1 MSSDIIDRRNVDFT
15 LYEFLD
21 AEGLNRY
28 ERYADHG
35 RETYDAAIETAYA
48 IARDKFQPH
57 NRKNDLNEPQLV
69 DGKVQLIPEVKDA
82 LDAFIEAGF
91 LSASR
96 DYDHGGMQLP
106 AVVAQTCN
114 SMFQGANIG
123 TSAYTFLAAGV
134 ARMLGAH
141 ASEEQQ
147 RKYMDPIYEGRFF
160 GTMALSEPH
169 AGSSLSDI
177 KTRAEPTDE
186 GHYLLSGSKMWIS
199 GGDQEMSENIIHMV
213 LAKVPG
219 GPPGVKG
226 ISMFIV
232 PKYLVND
239 DGSLGERNDW
249 VCAGL
254 NHKMGYRGTTN
265 TFLKFGEKGRC
276 VGYLVGEEHKG
287 LSYMFHMMN
296 GARIGVGMG
305 AVMLGY
311 GGYMASLDYA
321 RERPQGR
328 HPDQKDP
335 ASKPVP
341 IIEHADVRRMLLAQ
355 KAYVEGGYAL
365 GLYCSLLTDIQH
377 QDPDQAARDKAHLML
392 EMLTPIMKAW
402 PSDYCLKANDL
413 AIQVHGGYGYT
424 RDYPVEQFYRDNRLN
439 PIHEGTNGIQGMD
452 LLGRKMMMKGGEG
465 LKLLTATMEQ
475 TMAEAAKI
483 PELKEYAEALEQAM
497 ARIHKTVGVIGG
509 KLAEGELRLGLANAT
524 LFLEMTGHTVL
535 AWIWLKQAVA
545 AYQGLSNASA
555 SDEGFYRGK
564 LQSCRYFFRYELP
577 TVAPHAELL
586 QNMDDTTLEMQKQWF

>member
-1 MSSDIIDRRNVDFT
+1 MNEIIDRRNVEFT
-15 LYEFLD
+15 LYELLE

-28 ERYADHG
+28 QRYAEHG
-35 RETYDAAIETAYA
+35 RETFDAAIETAHA

-57 NRKNDLNEPQLV
+57 NRKNDLNEPELV

-91 LSASR
+91 LAATR
-96 DYDHGGMQLP
+96 DYDDGGMQLP
-106 AVVAQTCN
+106 AVVAQVCN

-134 ARMLGAH
+134 AHMLEAH

-169 AGSSLSDI
+169 AGSSLADI

-186 GHYLLSGSKMWIS
+186 GHYLLSGAKMWIS
-199 GGDQEMSENIIHMV
+199 GGDQEISENIIHMV
-213 LAKVPG
+213 LAKIPG

-265 TFLKFGEKGRC
+265 TFLKFGEKGQC

-365 GLYCSLLTDIQH
+365 GLYCSQLTDIQH
-377 QDPDQAARDKAHLML
+377 QDPDPAERERAHLLL
-392 EMLTPIMKAW
+392 EMLTPVMKAW
-402 PSDYCLKANDL
+402 PSDYCLKANDM

-424 RDYPVEQFYRDNRLN
+424 REYPVEQFYRDNRLN
-439 PIHEGTNGIQGMD
+439 PIHEGTNGIQGLD

-465 LKLLTATMEQ
+465 LKLLGREMQATIG
-475 TMAEAAKI
+475 EAAEVA
-483 PELKEYAEALEQAM
+483 ELKEYAEALGQSLH
-497 ARIHKTVGVIGG
+497 RIGKTVEVMGARMAGG
-509 KLAEGELRLGLANAT
+509 DIRLGLANAT
-524 LFLEMTGHTVL
+524 LFLELTGHTII
-535 AWIWLKQAVA
+535 AWIWLKQALTA
-545 AYQGLSNASA
+545 HRGLARAGEADQAFYQ
-555 SDEGFYRGK
+555 GK
-564 LQSCRYFFRYELP
+564 LQACRYFFRYELP
-577 TVAPHAELL
+577 LVQPHAELL
-586 QNMDDTTLEMQKQWF
+586 QAMDDTTLAMQDKWF